1 MRCAAFSHAKRG
13 KEARAQE
20 ERDGKR
26 DSLGKDS
33 ERRGRFVEA
42 ERVASQKESLL
53 DRVFM

>member
-1 MRCAAFSHAKRG
+1 MAFSHAKRG